1 MQQEGV
7 VQEMNDIL
15 TKKKEKRHVNIRKYT
30 MVIALVAIWVL
41 FSFLDKSG
49 TFLTP
54 RNLSNLFR
62 QMAVTAVLAMGMF
75 MILVDLHIDLSL
87 GSLVGLT
94 GGVAALLM
102 YKVGLNPF
110 LAVILTL
117 LLGAV
122 LGAITGSWVNAGVPA
137 FIASLGGMLAYRGAI
152 MGLTRGESIPVSQA
166 SFRFLGTAYLP
177 KSIGLVL
184 GVIACIVI
192 ILSTFKKRKDRI
204 KFGFKVKPLAMEL
217 IYLAVYVISIML
229 FVLVMNS
236 YKGIPVPI
244 MIVLALALVLNF
256 VTTKTR
262 FGRQVFAIGGNKE
275 AAKLSGIN
283 IKRRTLQIFIISG
296 LMASV
301 AGILLTARL
310 GTATT
315 DAGNGF
321 ELDAV
326 ASCVIGGTS
335 LLGGEGTVLG
345 AVLGALVMASIDNGM
360 SILNTEAYWQ
370 LIVKG
375 IILVVAVFVDIYTK
389 KKSK

>member
-1 MQQEGV
+1 MSKASIK
-7 VQEMNDIL
+7 DIQ
-15 TKKKEKRHVNIRKYT
+15 KRQIDIRKYT
-30 MVIALVAIWVL
+30 MIIALVGIWIL

-54 RNLSNLFR
+54 RNMSNLFK

-94 GGVAALLM
+94 GGVCALLM
-102 YKVGLNPF
+102 YKLGLNPF
-110 LAVILTL
+110 IAIILTMA
-117 LLGAV
+117 LGV
-122 LGAITGSWVNAGVPA
+122 VCGVITGTWVNAGVPA

-152 MGLTRGESIPVSQA
+152 MGISRGESIPISDA
-166 SFRFLGTAYLP
+166 GFRFLGTAYVP
-177 KSIGLVL
+177 KTLGLIIAI
-184 GVIACIVI
+184 IACIFVVI
-192 ILSTFKKRKDRI
+192 SAFKKRNARI
-204 KFGFKVKPLAMEL
+204 KFGFKVKSMALEI
-217 IYLAVYVISIML
+217 IYLVIYVAIIMG
-229 FVLVMNS
+229 FVLLMNS
-236 YKGIPVPI
+236 YKGIPMPI
-244 MIVLALALVLNF
+244 MIVLGLALILSF
-256 VTTKTR
+256 VATKTK

-275 AAKLSGIN
+275 AARLSGID
-283 IKRRTLQIFIISG
+283 IKKRTLQIFIISG
-296 LMASV
+296 LMAAI

-335 LLGGEGTVLG
+335 LLGGEGTIIG

-375 IILVVAVFVDIYTK
+375 LILVIAVFVDIYNK
-389 KKSK
+389 KKGRTF